1 MSIKKIEDP
10 ALETEAERLRA
21 LREYEI
27 LDGTTDEELNDL
39 VELAS
44 EICETPISLVT
55 LIDEDRQW
63 YRAKKGIDENGT
75 SRDVAFCNYTI
86 LQHELVEIKDAT
98 KDERVKDNPYVTSDE
113 DHIRYYAGVPLTN
126 RNGYNLG
133 SLCVVDTEPRELN
146 DFQTKSLKF
155 LAKQVVRKLDYDLD
169 QKRLCEHARCL
180 KQTNQKLE
188 QLSRLNVNLL
198 SAIAHDLRN
207 NLAGSESVLS
217 LIKGR
222 VDLGEEMDFLVNE
235 QLKGTHQAY
244 KLLSDMVTW
253 GSSYVKS
260 GEINKEAVKLSD
272 AVDSVLTDLSDH
284 ASKKNLRLQ
293 NRIPDGLSVHS
304 DPEMLKFL
312 FRNLVQNALKFSEG
326 GKVEVGYDPDG
337 SAFYVS
343 DQGQGMSNLELEKLF
358 SWDRSKV
365 KVGTDG
371 EPGSGIGLML
381 CKDFVDRHDGEI
393 WAESTE
399 GVGTTFFFTLE
410 PKA

>member
-1 MSIKKIEDP
+1 MSNRRFTDQI
-10 ALETEAERLRA
+10 LENDSERLKA
-21 LREYEI
+21 LSEYEI

-63 YRAKKGIDENGT
+63 YRAKKGIDEKGT

-86 LQHELVEIKDAT
+86 LQQELVEIKDAT
-98 KDERVKDNPYVTSDE
+98 KDERVKDNPHVTSDE
-113 DHIRYYAGVPLTN
+113 DHIRFYAGVPLTN
-126 RNGYNLG
+126 RAGYNLG
-133 SLCVVDTEPRELN
+133 SLCVIDIEPRELN
-146 DFQTKSLKF
+146 DFQRKSLKL

-180 KQTNQKLE
+180 KQANQKLE

-235 QLKGTHQAY
+235 QIKGTHQAY

-260 GEINKEAVKLSD
+260 GEINKEEVKLSD

-284 ASKKNLRLQ
+284 ASRKNLRLQ
-293 NRIPDGLSVHS
+293 NRIPDERSVQS

-312 FRNLVQNALKFSEG
+312 FRNLVQNALKFSEDG
-326 GKVEVGYDPDG
+326 TVEVGYDKEK

-365 KVGTDG
+365 KKGTAD

-381 CKDFVDRHDGEI
+381 CMDFVKRHGGSL
-393 WAESTE
+393 WASSSV
-399 GVGTTFFFTLE
+399 GKGTTFYFTLE
-410 PKA
+410 PEE